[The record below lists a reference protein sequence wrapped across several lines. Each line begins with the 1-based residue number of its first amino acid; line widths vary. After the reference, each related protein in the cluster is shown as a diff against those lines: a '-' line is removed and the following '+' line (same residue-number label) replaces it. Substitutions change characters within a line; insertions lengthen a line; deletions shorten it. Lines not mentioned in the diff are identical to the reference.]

1 MNKEELLDRLALVL
15 LEVFPQ
21 SAQDAYLLAENLL
34 ESRQKIIDKWALR
47 EAVVFDGI
55 EQLCLTNRCER
66 CLKAEGIFTITQL
79 IKRTHQDLLK
89 TPNLGRKS
97 LTEIILRL
105 NDRGL
110 KLRGQE

>member
-1 MNKEELLDRLALVL
+1 MTKEELLDRLALVL
-15 LEVFPQ
+15 LEVLPY

-34 ESRQKIIDKWALR
+34 DSRQIIIEKWASR
-47 EAVVFDGI
+47 EAVVNDGI

-79 IKRTHQDLLK
+79 IGRTHTDLLK

-110 KLRGQE
+110 KLRGQA